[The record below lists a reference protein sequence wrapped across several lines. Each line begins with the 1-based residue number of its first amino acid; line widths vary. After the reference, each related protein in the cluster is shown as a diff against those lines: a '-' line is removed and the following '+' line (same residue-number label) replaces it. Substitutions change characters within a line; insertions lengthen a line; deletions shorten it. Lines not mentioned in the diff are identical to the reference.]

1 LAAASIPSTM
11 SELTTANLAKLI
23 ETLTTTV
30 ASL

>member
-1 LAAASIPSTM
+1 M
-11 SELTTANLAKLI
+11 SELTTANLVKLI

>member
-1 LAAASIPSTM
+1 M